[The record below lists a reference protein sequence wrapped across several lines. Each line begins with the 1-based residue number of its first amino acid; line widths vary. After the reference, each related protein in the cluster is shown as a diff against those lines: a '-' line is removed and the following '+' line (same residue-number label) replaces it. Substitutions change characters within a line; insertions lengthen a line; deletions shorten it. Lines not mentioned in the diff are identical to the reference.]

1 MNSVTP
7 YVINTAKVT
16 FQGTTTFGYKEWQ
29 GPLISVSGAQ
39 ITVDGAAGHTIDCQ
53 GQRWWDGQGSNGGK
67 IKPKFFAAH
76 DISNSRI
83 SNVNILNTPVQ
94 AFSIDQ
100 ATQLAL
106 DSIHIDSSL
115 GDTKGGH
122 NTDGFNVGSSTGV
135 AITSAVV
142 KNQDDCLAI
151 NSGTNISFVGG
162 TCSGGHGL
170 SIGSVGGRSD
180 NIVKN
185 IRVAQSSVS
194 NSENGVRIK
203 TVSKA
208 TGSVSDITYEDIT
221 LSNIA
226 TYGIV
231 VEQDYLN
238 GGPTGTP
245 TGGVPITG
253 LTLNN
258 VYGSVKAGGTNVY
271 ILCANASGWNWSSI
285 SVAGGT
291 KLKQCQGIP
300 KYSGA
305 VCS

>member
-67 IKPKFFAAH
+67 TKPKFFAAH
-76 DISNSRI
+76 YMSNSRI
-83 SNVNILNTPVQ
+83 SNLNILNTPVQ

-106 DSIHIDSSL
+106 DSIHIDSSI

-208 TGSVSDITYEDIT
+208 TGSVSDVTYEDIT

-226 TYGIV
+226 AYGIV

-245 TGGVPITG
+245 TGGVPITS

-258 VYGSVKAGGTNVY
+258 VHGSVKAGGTNVY
-271 ILCANASGWNWSSI
+271 ILCANASGWNWSRI
-285 SVAGGT
+285 SVTGGT

-300 KYSGA
+300 KNSGA